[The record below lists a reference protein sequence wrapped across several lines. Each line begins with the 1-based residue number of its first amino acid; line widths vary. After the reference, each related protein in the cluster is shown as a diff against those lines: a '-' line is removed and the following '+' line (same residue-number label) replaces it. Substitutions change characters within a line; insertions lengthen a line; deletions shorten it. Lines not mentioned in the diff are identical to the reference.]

1 MLILDESSIGKQLLF
16 GLLFLFLY
24 SVCVYMFFEQVY
36 YPLELQDIAFSVV
49 CISSL
54 FSFVT

>member
-16 GLLFLFLY
+16 GLLFLFLF